1 MEYDLESTKGEIEN
15 MIEEER
21 EERSAQNQVLHFFI
35 TFCCLP
41 PRKKEKGRK
50 FYWNHSAIISH
61 ERWKNKTYDAVLT
74 FNNGPYFFICLKGSV
89 LRLKKVNDTI
99 AGIKKKPIGLG

>member
-1 MEYDLESTKGEIEN
+1 MEDDLESTKGEIEN

-41 PRKKEKGRK
+41 
-50 FYWNHSAIISH
+50 
-61 ERWKNKTYDAVLT
+61 
-74 FNNGPYFFICLKGSV
+74 
-89 LRLKKVNDTI
+89 
-99 AGIKKKPIGLG
+99 